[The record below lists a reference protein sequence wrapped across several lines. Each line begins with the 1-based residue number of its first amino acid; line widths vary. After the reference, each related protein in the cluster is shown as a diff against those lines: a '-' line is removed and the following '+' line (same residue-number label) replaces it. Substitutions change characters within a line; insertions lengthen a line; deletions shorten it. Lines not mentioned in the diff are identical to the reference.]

1 MPRPLKKEA
10 DLVELVLFTIKNSKL
25 GLVDDWKKQAWNL
38 MIVTSVM
45 DLTTQLFRLELGAN
59 IEEAHEKSMGQCLG
73 IRKVKLRTI
82 EKLAVTV
89 KPISI
94 LQL

>member
-45 DLTTQLFRLELGAN
+45 DLIF
-59 IEEAHEKSMGQCLG
+59 
-73 IRKVKLRTI
+73 
-82 EKLAVTV
+82 
-89 KPISI
+89 
-94 LQL
+94 